1 VQNALLCD
9 KISLLFII
17 FTIKLK
23 TDMMVRDGR
32 YMGQKY
38 LKLGPN
44 LITPRSLLT
53 LKISFG
59 TYCVM
64 PTDKNESTKLLVC
77 GW

>member
-1 VQNALLCD
+1 MNLVQNALLCD

-44 LITPRSLLT
+44 LITPRSLFT
-53 LKISFG
+53 LKKSSGLIAS
-59 TYCVM
+59 CQRIKM
-64 PTDKNESTKLLVC
+64 NQLN
-77 GW
+77 